1 MDRCV
6 YVWMDGWID
15 VCMDGWMVGWM
26 HGWMDGWMDGRTDR
40 WMDGRTH
47 AWMDER
53 TKEEKIYF
61 LVFRGSC
68 MPDVQPSEGLGGSS
82 WEVGRVVAPG
92 GRWGAALSGSFCQRQ
107 NWVASCALC
116 CSDIQI
122 FVPSSLS
129 QSHLSQGVAQAE
141 DRQAS

>member
-1 MDRCV
+1 
-6 YVWMDGWID
+6 
-15 VCMDGWMVGWM
+15 
-26 HGWMDGWMDGRTDR
+26 
-40 WMDGRTH
+40 
-47 AWMDER
+47 
-53 TKEEKIYF
+53 
-61 LVFRGSC
+61 